1 MKQTTPATIRK
12 ISFLFLA
19 FLSLSFSTFAQDAPE
34 LKFLGIS
41 EGKLVFEFNYQS
53 TGTASYL
60 VEIVD
65 QDGYQLFSER
75 SKDKVFKKYFAIAK
89 SDLESNVISVRIEQ
103 GKTQQKFD
111 INRTVRTV
119 EDVRIVRN

>member
-1 MKQTTPATIRK
+1 MKQTTPAAIKK
-12 ISFLFLA
+12 ITFLFLA
-19 FLSLSFSTFAQDAPE
+19 FLSLSFSTFAQDTPE
-34 LKFLGIS
+34 LKFVGIS

-53 TGTASYL
+53 TSNASYL

-89 SDLESNVISVRIEQ
+89 SDLDANVISVRIEQ